1 MPTLDHRTISSF
13 TIIVAT
19 CLCLTS
25 SFFLAVLSLTLLSK
39 LLRLYRHT
47 CSQSIP
53 SSQRLRESSIAT
65 RSSSSSWAEASEAST
80 ARRIC
85 SPSAA
90 ASKVSP
96 TAAAAGGGGLVVSLS
111 PGLNMDSSLSEAF
124 DNIIEL
130 KPTCSSRLVI
140 GTTFGA
146 ILVLPI
152 LPILKILGA
161 IDKMISIRAHN
172 LVDGVATVLEGVE
185 VHETGHKIFESDL
198 IPRLV

>member
-1 MPTLDHRTISSF
+1 MLSINTIF
-13 TIIVAT
+13 
-19 CLCLTS
+19 
-25 SFFLAVLSLTLLSK
+25 
-39 LLRLYRHT
+39 
-47 CSQSIP
+47 
-53 SSQRLRESSIAT
+53 
-65 RSSSSSWAEASEAST
+65 
-80 ARRIC
+80 
-85 SPSAA
+85 
-90 ASKVSP
+90 SKVAGIIDSNP
-96 TAAAAGGGGLVVSLS
+96 KQLVLLGRGLRGLHGTAHLLTFRGCKQGFSNSGSGRRGGLVVSLS